1 MRWFVIAVATTLALS
16 VLPLNSVSGSDKHD
30 HHWNGYVLERDQIS
44 DHLLIDENYDY
55 YSLKKG
61 THDVIVV
68 AFIFTTCPD
77 VCPVITSNLVSAE
90 KQLDGIDYQFISIT
104 VDPAK
109 DTPAEL
115 RKYMDTFGASWPHLT
130 AEPNDIQKVWD
141 DFMIQ
146 VNTTELENHNHDNEH
161 DHGEDGT
168 HSDTIEDE
176 DSTVMVTLP
185 SGEIYSEKVELNGF
199 DQLTASAYKN
209 GWTVNSSSSQWGTF
223 VSGLNGDDSPADYSW
238 WWELHAWNA
247 TSDAWE
253 ASMVGIDSIEAGNLA
268 FAPNST
274 ADSTIPAPQGENE
287 SFTIVQ
293 SNGSTDVSVMDELN
307 AWHMSMGALESFV
320 APDSDWGH
328 YMTTIDG
335 FEAPADYSW
344 WWNLHYWE
352 ETNESW
358 MESDVGM
365 DTLVDKQHILWAP
378 NSTDESSIPAPD
390 EYMVHKLGVV
400 YADGSTELFDARYY
414 NMAEVSAIE
423 HTNVA
428 LSQNGIDYSTTNS
441 TVTSIEN
448 SYSNY
453 SLYIWHDMGSFSH
466 WVSVTDSAGEA
477 MLMEDSNHFAWV
489 AEGQD
494 ASDLPSPEVSPN
506 EAKNDTSTSHSTQT
520 FILDSDW
527 EPKVVFVGYD
537 WNVDHFVE
545 DVKRAAN
552 LNSHPDDHDN
562 GLPGFTFVILSAGIG
577 LAIIAS
583 SRDE

>member
-1 MRWFVIAVATTLALS
+1 MRWLVMVVATTLALS
-16 VLPLNSVSGSDKHD
+16 LLPLNSVSGSGNQD
-30 HHWNGYVLERDQIS
+30 HHWNGYVLERAQIS
-44 DHLLIDENYDY
+44 DHVLIDENYDY

-115 RKYMDTFGASWPHLT
+115 RKYMDNYGAKWPHLT
-130 AEPNDIQKVWD
+130 AELDDIQEVWD

-146 VNTTELENHNHDNEH
+146 VNTTELENHDH
-161 DHGEDGT
+161 DHGHDHGGEGT
-168 HSDTIEDE
+168 HSEDDE
-176 DSTVMVTLP
+176 PTVMVTLP
-185 SGEIYSEKVELNGF
+185 SGEIYSENVELNGF
-199 DQLTASAYKN
+199 DQLTASAYNN
-209 GWTVNSSSSQWGTF
+209 GWTINSSTSQWGTF
-223 VSGLNGDDSPADYSW
+223 VSGINGDDAPADYSW
-238 WWELHAWNA
+238 WWELHSWNT
-247 TSDAWE
+247 TSEAWE
-253 ASMVGIDSIEAGNLA
+253 AADLGIDSIQTGNLA

-274 ADSTIPAPQGENE
+274 DDTAIPSPQGDDA

-293 SNGSTDVSVMDELN
+293 SNGSADTAVMDELN
-307 AWHMSMGALESFV
+307 AWHMSIGALESFE
-320 APDSDWGH
+320 APDSEYGH
-328 YMTTIDG
+328 NMTTIDG
-335 FEAPADYSW
+335 VEAPSDYSW
-344 WWNLHYWE
+344 WWKLHYWE
-352 ETNESW
+352 GTNESW
-358 MESDVGM
+358 IESDTGM
-365 DTLVDKQHILWAP
+365 DTLVNKQHILWAP

-390 EYMVHKLGVV
+390 GYMVHKLGVV

-428 LSQNGIDYSTTNS
+428 LSQNDIDYSETGS
-441 TVTSIEN
+441 SVTSIGG
-448 SYSNY
+448 SDSNY
-453 SLYIWHDMGSFSH
+453 SLFIWHDMGSFSH
-466 WVSVTDSAGEA
+466 WMAVSDSADEA
-477 MLMEDSNHFAWV
+477 MLMEDANHFAWI

-494 ASDLPSPEVSPN
+494 ASDLPSPEADPN
-506 EAKNDTSTSHSTQT
+506 EVENDTSTSHSTQT

-527 EPKVVFVGYD
+527 KPKVVFVGYD

-552 LNSHPDDHDN
+552 LNSHPDDQDH
-562 GLPGFTFVILSAGIG
+562 GLPGFTFVTLSAGIG

>member
-1 MRWFVIAVATTLALS
+1 MRWFALAIATTLALS
-16 VLPLNSVSGSDKHD
+16 VLPLDSVSGSDNHD
-30 HHWNGYVLERDQIS
+30 HHWNGYVLERDRIS
-44 DHLLIDENYDY
+44 DHVLIDQNYDY

-68 AFIFTTCPD
+68 AFVFTTCPD

-90 KQLDGIDYQFISIT
+90 QQLDGIDYQFISIT
-104 VDPAK
+104 VDPAR

-115 RKYMDTFGASWPHLT
+115 REYMENYGASWPHLT
-130 AEPNDIQKVWD
+130 AELEDMQAVWD

-146 VNTTELENHNHDNEH
+146 VNTTELENHDH
-161 DHGEDGT
+161 DHGHDHSGEGT
-168 HSDTIEDE
+168 HSDEHDE
-176 DSTVMVTLP
+176 PTVMVALP
-185 SGEIYSEKVELNGF
+185 SGDIYSENVELNGF

-223 VSGLNGDDSPADYSW
+223 VSGINADDAPADYSW
-238 WWELHAWNA
+238 WWELHAWNS
-247 TSDAWE
+247 TSEAWE

-274 ADSTIPAPQGENE
+274 DDTAIPAPQGDDA

-293 SNGSTDVSVMDELN
+293 SNGSTEVSVMDELT
-307 AWHMSMGALESFV
+307 AWHMSMGALDSFV

-335 FEAPADYSW
+335 VEAPADYSW
-344 WWNLHYWE
+344 WWTLHYWE

-358 MESDVGM
+358 IVSDVGM
-365 DTLVDKQHILWAP
+365 DSLVDKQHILWAP
-378 NSTDESSIPAPD
+378 NSTDASSIPAPD
-390 EYMVHKLGVV
+390 DYMVHKLGVV
-400 YADGSTELFDARYY
+400 YADGSTGLFDAKYY

-428 LSQNGIDYSTTNS
+428 LSQNDIDYTETDS
-441 TVTSIEN
+441 TVTSIGG
-448 SYSNY
+448 SDSNY

-466 WVSVTDSAGEA
+466 WMSVSDSADEA
-477 MLMEDSNHFAWV
+477 MLMEDANHFAWV

-494 ASDLPSPEVSPN
+494 ASDLPSPEVDPDEVKN
-506 EAKNDTSTSHSTQT
+506 ETSTSHSTQT

-527 EPKVVFVGYD
+527 KPKVVFVGYD

-545 DVKRAAN
+545 DVKRAAD
-552 LNSHPDDHDN
+552 LNSHPDDHEN
-562 GLPGFTFVILSAGIG
+562 GLPGFTFVTLTAGIG

>member
-1 MRWFVIAVATTLALS
+1 MRWLAVAIAVTLSMS
-16 VLPLNSVSGSDKHD
+16 VLPITPIVQGSE
-30 HHWNGYVLERDQIS
+30 HHWNGYVLDRETIS
-44 DHLLIDENYDY
+44 NHVLIDENYDY

-77 VCPVITSNLVSAE
+77 VCPVITSNLVTAE

-109 DTPAEL
+109 DTPAVL
-115 RKYMDTFGASWPHLT
+115 REYMQNYGASWPHLT
-130 AEPNDIQKVWD
+130 AELEDMQAVWD

-146 VNTTELENHNHDNEH
+146 VNTTELENHDHEH
-161 DHGEDGT
+161 GTGHSEEET
-168 HSDTIEDE
+168 HSDQDE
-176 DSTVMVTLP
+176 EPSVMVALP
-185 SGEIYSEKVELNGF
+185 SGNIHSNNVKLNGF

-223 VSGLNGDDSPADYSW
+223 VSGLNHDDGPADYSW
-238 WWELHAWNA
+238 WWELHSWNT
-247 TSDAWE
+247 TSEAWE

-274 ADSTIPAPQGENE
+274 DDTAIPAPQGDDA

-293 SNGSTDVSVMDELN
+293 SNGSTDTAVMEELN
-307 AWHMSMGALESFV
+307 AWHMSIGALDSFV

-335 FEAPADYSW
+335 VEAPADYSW
-344 WWNLHYWE
+344 WWALNYWDE
-352 ETNESW
+352 ANESW
-358 MESDVGM
+358 MVSNVGM
-365 DTLVDKQHILWAP
+365 DSLVDKQHILWAP
-378 NSTDESSIPAPD
+378 NSTDISSIPAPD
-390 EYMVHKLGVV
+390 DYMVHKLGVV
-400 YADGSTELFDARYY
+400 YADGSTELFDAQYY

-428 LSQNGIDYSTTNS
+428 LSQNDINYSETNS
-441 TVTSIEN
+441 TVTSIGG
-448 SYSNY
+448 SDSNY
-453 SLYIWHDMGSFSH
+453 SLYIWQDMGSFSH
-466 WVSVTDSAGEA
+466 WMSVSDSADDA
-477 MLMEDSNHFAWV
+477 MLMKDANHFAWV

-494 ASDLPSPEVSPN
+494 ASDLSSPEVGHDGVKN
-506 EAKNDTSTSHSTQT
+506 ETSTSHSTQT
-520 FILDSDW
+520 FILDSNW
-527 EPKVVFVGYD
+527 KPKVVFVGYD

-545 DVKRAAN
+545 DVKRAAGQN
-552 LNSHPDDHDN
+552 PHPDDNDDW
-562 GLPGFTFVILSAGIG
+562 LPGFTFVTLTAGIG

>member
-1 MRWFVIAVATTLALS
+1 MRWLAVAIAVTLSMS
-16 VLPLNSVSGSDKHD
+16 VLPITPIVQGSE
-30 HHWNGYVLERDQIS
+30 HHWNGYVLDRETIS
-44 DHLLIDENYDY
+44 NHVLIDENYDY

-77 VCPVITSNLVSAE
+77 VCPVITSNLVTAE

-109 DTPAEL
+109 DTPAVL
-115 RKYMDTFGASWPHLT
+115 REYMQNYGASWPHLT
-130 AEPNDIQKVWD
+130 AELEDMQAVWD

-146 VNTTELENHNHDNEH
+146 VNTTELENHDHEH
-161 DHGEDGT
+161 GTGYSEEET
-168 HSDTIEDE
+168 HSDQDE
-176 DSTVMVTLP
+176 EPSVMVALP
-185 SGEIYSEKVELNGF
+185 SGNIYSNNVELNGF

-223 VSGLNGDDSPADYSW
+223 VSGLNQDDGPADYSW
-238 WWELHAWNA
+238 WWELHSWNT
-247 TSDAWE
+247 TSEAWE

-274 ADSTIPAPQGENE
+274 DDTAIPAPQGDDA

-293 SNGSTDVSVMDELN
+293 SNGSTDTAVMEELN
-307 AWHMSMGALESFV
+307 AWHMSIGALDSFV

-335 FEAPADYSW
+335 VEAPADYSW
-344 WWNLHYWE
+344 WWALNYWDE
-352 ETNESW
+352 ANESW
-358 MESDVGM
+358 MVSNVGM
-365 DTLVDKQHILWAP
+365 DSLVDKQHILWAP
-378 NSTDESSIPAPD
+378 NSTDISSIPAPD
-390 EYMVHKLGVV
+390 DYMVHKLGVV
-400 YADGSTELFDARYY
+400 YADGSSELFDAQYY

-428 LSQNGIDYSTTNS
+428 LSQNDINYSETNS
-441 TVTSIEN
+441 TVTSIGG
-448 SYSNY
+448 SDSNY
-453 SLYIWHDMGSFSH
+453 SLYIWQDMGSFSH
-466 WVSVTDSAGEA
+466 WMSVSDSADDA
-477 MLMEDSNHFAWV
+477 MLMKDANHFAWV

-494 ASDLPSPEVSPN
+494 ASDLSSPEVGHDGVKN
-506 EAKNDTSTSHSTQT
+506 ETSTSHSTQT
-520 FILDSDW
+520 FILDSNW
-527 EPKVVFVGYD
+527 KPKVVFVGYD

-545 DVKRAAN
+545 DVKRAAGQN
-552 LNSHPDDHDN
+552 PHPDDNDDW
-562 GLPGFTFVILSAGIG
+562 LPGFTFVTLTAGIG

>member
-1 MRWFVIAVATTLALS
+1 MRWLAVAIAVTLSMS
-16 VLPLNSVSGSDKHD
+16 VLPITPIVQGSE
-30 HHWNGYVLERDQIS
+30 HHWNGYVLDRETIS
-44 DHLLIDENYDY
+44 NHVLIDENYDY

-77 VCPVITSNLVSAE
+77 VCPVITSNLVTAE
-90 KQLDGIDYQFISIT
+90 KQLDGVDYQFISIT

-109 DTPAEL
+109 DTPAVL
-115 RKYMDTFGASWPHLT
+115 REYMQNYGASWPHLT
-130 AEPNDIQKVWD
+130 AELEDMQAVWD

-146 VNTTELENHNHDNEH
+146 VNTTELENHDHEH
-161 DHGEDGT
+161 GTGHSEEET
-168 HSDTIEDE
+168 HSDQDE
-176 DSTVMVTLP
+176 EPSVMVALP
-185 SGEIYSEKVELNGF
+185 SGNIYSNNVELNGF

-223 VSGLNGDDSPADYSW
+223 VSGLNQDDGPADYSW
-238 WWELHAWNA
+238 WWELHSWNT
-247 TSDAWE
+247 TSEAWE

-274 ADSTIPAPQGENE
+274 DDTAIPAPQGDDA

-293 SNGSTDVSVMDELN
+293 SNGSTDTAVMEELN
-307 AWHMSMGALESFV
+307 AWHMSIGALDSFV

-335 FEAPADYSW
+335 VEAPADYSW
-344 WWNLHYWE
+344 WWALNYWDE
-352 ETNESW
+352 ANESW
-358 MESDVGM
+358 MVSNVGM
-365 DTLVDKQHILWAP
+365 DSLVDKQHILWAP
-378 NSTDESSIPAPD
+378 NSTDISSIPAPD
-390 EYMVHKLGVV
+390 DYMVHKLGVV
-400 YADGSTELFDARYY
+400 YADGSTELFDAQYY

-428 LSQNGIDYSTTNS
+428 LSQNDINYSETNS
-441 TVTSIEN
+441 TVTSIGG
-448 SYSNY
+448 SDSNY
-453 SLYIWHDMGSFSH
+453 SLYIWQDMGSFSH
-466 WVSVTDSAGEA
+466 WMSVSDSADDA
-477 MLMEDSNHFAWV
+477 MLMKDANHFAWV

-494 ASDLPSPEVSPN
+494 ASDLSSPEVGHDGVKN
-506 EAKNDTSTSHSTQT
+506 ETSTSHSTQT
-520 FILDSDW
+520 FILDSNW
-527 EPKVVFVGYD
+527 KPKVVFVGYD

-545 DVKRAAN
+545 DVKRAAGQN
-552 LNSHPDDHDN
+552 PHPDDNDDW
-562 GLPGFTFVILSAGIG
+562 LPGFTFVTLTAGIG

>member
-1 MRWFVIAVATTLALS
+1 MRWFAIALATTLALS
-16 VLPLNSVSGSDKHD
+16 VIPIDTVSGSNN
-30 HHWNGYVLERDQIS
+30 HHWNGYVLERESIS

-77 VCPVITSNLVSAE
+77 VCPVITSNLVTAE

-115 RKYMDTFGASWPHLT
+115 RKYMDSYGASWPHLT
-130 AEPNDIQKVWD
+130 AELEDIQEVWD

-146 VNTTELENHNHDNEH
+146 VNTTELENHDHNH
-161 DHGEDGT
+161 DHGGEETHSYEDG
-168 HSDTIEDE
+168 EP
-176 DSTVMVTLP
+176 TVMVALP
-185 SGEIYSEKVELNGF
+185 SGEIYSENVQLNGF
-199 DQLTASAYKN
+199 DQLTASSHKN
-209 GWTVNSSSSQWGTF
+209 GWSINSSSSQWGTF
-223 VSGLNGDDSPADYSW
+223 VSGINGDDAPSDYSW
-238 WWELHAWNA
+238 WWELHFWNS
-247 TSDAWE
+247 TSDAWQS
-253 ASMVGIDSIEAGNLA
+253 SMVGIDSIEAGKLA

-274 ADSTIPAPQGENE
+274 DDSTIPVPQGDDP

-293 SNGSTDVSVMDELN
+293 SNGSNDISVMEELN
-307 AWHMSMGALESFV
+307 AWHMSMGALKSHV
-320 APDSDWGH
+320 APNSEWGH

-335 FEAPADYSW
+335 IEAPADYSW
-344 WWNLHYWE
+344 WWTLHYWE
-352 ETNESW
+352 ESNQSW
-358 MESDVGM
+358 IVSDVGM
-365 DTLVDKQHILWAP
+365 DALLDKQHILWAP

-390 EYMVHKLGVV
+390 DYMVHKLGVV
-400 YADGSTELFDARYY
+400 YADGSTELFNARYY
-414 NMAEVSAIE
+414 NMEKISAIE
-423 HTNVA
+423 HTSVA
-428 LSQNGIDYSTTNS
+428 LSQNDIDYSETDS
-441 TVTSIEN
+441 TVTSIAG
-448 SYSNY
+448 SDSNY

-466 WVSVTDSAGEA
+466 WMSVSDSADET
-477 MLMEDSNHFAWV
+477 MLMEDANHFAWI

-494 ASDLPSPEVSPN
+494 ASELPSPEVDPN
-506 EAKNDTSTSHSTQT
+506 EVKNDTSTSHSTQT

-527 EPKVVFVGYD
+527 KPKVVFVGYD

-552 LNSHPDDHDN
+552 LNSHPDDSDN
-562 GLPGFTFVILSAGIG
+562 GLPGFTFVTLSAGIG

>member
-1 MRWFVIAVATTLALS
+1 MRWLAVAIAVTLSMS
-16 VLPLNSVSGSDKHD
+16 VLPITPIVQGSE
-30 HHWNGYVLERDQIS
+30 HHWNGYVLDRETIS
-44 DHLLIDENYDY
+44 NHVLIDENYDY

-77 VCPVITSNLVSAE
+77 VCPVITSNLVTAE

-109 DTPAEL
+109 DTPAVL
-115 RKYMDTFGASWPHLT
+115 REYMQNYGASWPHLT
-130 AEPNDIQKVWD
+130 AELEDMQAVWD

-146 VNTTELENHNHDNEH
+146 VNTTELENHDHEH
-161 DHGEDGT
+161 GTGYSEEET
-168 HSDTIEDE
+168 HSDQDE
-176 DSTVMVTLP
+176 EPSVMVALP
-185 SGEIYSEKVELNGF
+185 SGNIYSNNVELNGF

-223 VSGLNGDDSPADYSW
+223 VSGLNHDDGPADYSW
-238 WWELHAWNA
+238 WWELHSWNT
-247 TSDAWE
+247 TSEAWE

-274 ADSTIPAPQGENE
+274 DDTAIPAPQGDDA

-293 SNGSTDVSVMDELN
+293 SNGSTDTAVMEELN
-307 AWHMSMGALESFV
+307 AWHMSIGALDSFV

-335 FEAPADYSW
+335 VEAPADYSW
-344 WWNLHYWE
+344 WWALNYWDE
-352 ETNESW
+352 ANESW
-358 MESDVGM
+358 MVSNVGM
-365 DTLVDKQHILWAP
+365 DSLVDKQHILWAP
-378 NSTDESSIPAPD
+378 NSTDISSIPAPD
-390 EYMVHKLGVV
+390 DYMVHKLGVV
-400 YADGSTELFDARYY
+400 YADGSTELFDAQYY

-428 LSQNGIDYSTTNS
+428 LSQNDINYSETNS
-441 TVTSIEN
+441 TVTSIGG
-448 SYSNY
+448 SDSNY
-453 SLYIWHDMGSFSH
+453 SLYIWQDMGSFSH
-466 WVSVTDSAGEA
+466 WMSVSDSANDA
-477 MLMEDSNHFAWV
+477 MLMKDANHFAWV

-494 ASDLPSPEVSPN
+494 ASDLSSPEVGHDGVKN
-506 EAKNDTSTSHSTQT
+506 ETSTSHSTQT
-520 FILDSDW
+520 FILDSNW
-527 EPKVVFVGYD
+527 KPKVVFVGYD

-545 DVKRAAN
+545 DVKRAAGQN
-552 LNSHPDDHDN
+552 PHPDDNDDW
-562 GLPGFTFVILSAGIG
+562 LPGFTFVTLTAGIG

>member
-1 MRWFVIAVATTLALS
+1 MRWFALAVATTLALS
-16 VLPLNSVSGSDKHD
+16 VLPIDTVSGSNN
-30 HHWNGYVLERDQIS
+30 HHWNGYVLERESIS

-90 KQLDGIDYQFISIT
+90 KQLEGVDYQFISIT
-104 VDPAK
+104 VDPAY
-109 DTPAEL
+109 DTPAVL
-115 RKYMDTFGASWPHLT
+115 REYMDNYGASWPHLT
-130 AEPNDIQKVWD
+130 AELEDIQEVWD

-146 VNTTELENHNHDNEH
+146 VNTTELENN
-161 DHGEDGT
+161 DHGGDGT
-168 HSDTIEDE
+168 HSDEDE
-176 DSTVMVTLP
+176 EATVMVALP
-185 SGEIYSEKVELNGF
+185 SGEIYSENVELNGF

-223 VSGLNGDDSPADYSW
+223 VSGINGDDAPSDYSW
-238 WWELHAWNA
+238 WWELHSWNT
-247 TSDAWE
+247 TSKAWE
-253 ASMVGIDSIEAGNLA
+253 ASMMGIDSIEAGNLA

-274 ADSTIPAPQGENE
+274 DDSSIPSPQVDDV

-293 SNGSTDVSVMDELN
+293 SDDSTDKVVMDELN

-344 WWNLHYWE
+344 WWALHYWD

-358 MESDVGM
+358 VESDVGM
-365 DTLVDKQHILWAP
+365 DSLVDKQHIMWAP
-378 NSTDESSIPAPD
+378 NSTDESSMPAPD
-390 EYMVHKLGVV
+390 DYMVHKLGVV
-400 YADGSTELFDARYY
+400 YADGSTELLDARYY

-423 HTNVA
+423 HTSVA
-428 LSQNGIDYSTTNS
+428 MSQNGIEYSENDS
-441 TVTSIEN
+441 SVTSIGA
-448 SYSNY
+448 SDSNY

-466 WVSVTDSAGEA
+466 WMSVSDSADEA
-477 MLMEDSNHFAWV
+477 MLMEDANHFAWV

-494 ASDLPSPEVSPN
+494 ASDLPSPEADPN
-506 EAKNDTSTSHSTQT
+506 EVKNDTSTSHSTQT

-527 EPKVVFVGYD
+527 KPKVVFVGYD

-562 GLPGFTFVILSAGIG
+562 GLPGFTFVTLSAGIG

>member
-1 MRWFVIAVATTLALS
+1 MRWLAVAIAVTLSMS
-16 VLPLNSVSGSDKHD
+16 VLPITPIVQGSE
-30 HHWNGYVLERDQIS
+30 HHWNGYVLDRETIS
-44 DHLLIDENYDY
+44 NHVLIDENYDY

-77 VCPVITSNLVSAE
+77 VCPVITSNLVTAE

-109 DTPAEL
+109 DTPAVL
-115 RKYMDTFGASWPHLT
+115 REYMQNYGASWPHLT
-130 AEPNDIQKVWD
+130 AELEDMQAVWD

-146 VNTTELENHNHDNEH
+146 VNTTELENHDHEH
-161 DHGEDGT
+161 GTGHSEEET
-168 HSDTIEDE
+168 HSDQDE
-176 DSTVMVTLP
+176 ELSVMVALP
-185 SGEIYSEKVELNGF
+185 SGNIYSNYVELNGF

-223 VSGLNGDDSPADYSW
+223 VSGLNQDDGPADYSW
-238 WWELHAWNA
+238 WWELHSWNT
-247 TSDAWE
+247 TSEAWE

-274 ADSTIPAPQGENE
+274 DDTAIPAPQGDDA

-293 SNGSTDVSVMDELN
+293 SNGSTDTAVMEELN
-307 AWHMSMGALESFV
+307 AWHMSIGALDSFV

-335 FEAPADYSW
+335 VEAPADYSW
-344 WWNLHYWE
+344 WWALNYWDE
-352 ETNESW
+352 ANESW
-358 MESDVGM
+358 MVSNVGM
-365 DTLVDKQHILWAP
+365 DSLVDKQHILWAP
-378 NSTDESSIPAPD
+378 NSTDISSIPAPD
-390 EYMVHKLGVV
+390 DYMVHKLGVV
-400 YADGSTELFDARYY
+400 YADGSTELFDAQYY

-428 LSQNGIDYSTTNS
+428 LSQNDINYSETNS
-441 TVTSIEN
+441 TVTSIGG
-448 SYSNY
+448 SDSNY
-453 SLYIWHDMGSFSH
+453 SLYIWQDMGSFSH
-466 WVSVTDSAGEA
+466 WMSVSDSADDA
-477 MLMEDSNHFAWV
+477 MLMKDANHFAWV

-494 ASDLPSPEVSPN
+494 ASDLSSPEVGHDGVKN
-506 EAKNDTSTSHSTQT
+506 ETSTSHSTQT
-520 FILDSDW
+520 FILDSNW
-527 EPKVVFVGYD
+527 KPKVVFVGYD

-545 DVKRAAN
+545 DVKRAAGQN
-552 LNSHPDDHDN
+552 PHPDDNDDW
-562 GLPGFTFVILSAGIG
+562 LPGFTFVTLTAGIG

>member
-1 MRWFVIAVATTLALS
+1 MRWLAVAIAVTLSMS
-16 VLPLNSVSGSDKHD
+16 VLPITPIVQGSE
-30 HHWNGYVLERDQIS
+30 HHWNGYVLDRETIS
-44 DHLLIDENYDY
+44 NHVLIDENYDY

-77 VCPVITSNLVSAE
+77 VCPVITSNLVTAE

-109 DTPAEL
+109 DTPAVL
-115 RKYMDTFGASWPHLT
+115 REYMQNYGASWPHLT
-130 AEPNDIQKVWD
+130 AELEDMQAVWD

-146 VNTTELENHNHDNEH
+146 VNTTELENHDHEH
-161 DHGEDGT
+161 GTGHSEEET
-168 HSDTIEDE
+168 HSDQDE
-176 DSTVMVTLP
+176 EPSVMVALP
-185 SGEIYSEKVELNGF
+185 SGNIYSNNVELNGF

-223 VSGLNGDDSPADYSW
+223 VSGLNQDDGPADYSW
-238 WWELHAWNA
+238 WWELHSWNT
-247 TSDAWE
+247 TSEAWE

-274 ADSTIPAPQGENE
+274 DDTAIPAPQGDDA

-293 SNGSTDVSVMDELN
+293 SNGSTDTAVMEDLN
-307 AWHMSMGALESFV
+307 AWHMSIGALDSFV

-335 FEAPADYSW
+335 VEAPADYSW
-344 WWNLHYWE
+344 WWALNYWDE
-352 ETNESW
+352 ANESW
-358 MESDVGM
+358 MVSNVGM
-365 DTLVDKQHILWAP
+365 DSLVDKQHILWAP
-378 NSTDESSIPAPD
+378 NSTDISSIPAPD
-390 EYMVHKLGVV
+390 DYMVHKLGVV
-400 YADGSTELFDARYY
+400 YADGSTELFDAQYY

-428 LSQNGIDYSTTNS
+428 LSQNDINYSETNS
-441 TVTSIEN
+441 TVTSIGG
-448 SYSNY
+448 SDSNY
-453 SLYIWHDMGSFSH
+453 SLYIWQDMGSFSH
-466 WVSVTDSAGEA
+466 WMSVSDSADDA
-477 MLMEDSNHFAWV
+477 MLMKDANHFAWV

-494 ASDLPSPEVSPN
+494 ASDLSSPEVGHDGVKN
-506 EAKNDTSTSHSTQT
+506 ETSTSHSTQT
-520 FILDSDW
+520 FILDSNW
-527 EPKVVFVGYD
+527 KPKVVFVGYD

-545 DVKRAAN
+545 DVKRAAGQN
-552 LNSHPDDHDN
+552 PHPDDNDDW
-562 GLPGFTFVILSAGIG
+562 LPGFTFVTLTAGIG

>member
-1 MRWFVIAVATTLALS
+1 MRWFALAVATTLALS
-16 VLPLNSVSGSDKHD
+16 VLPIDTVSGSNN
-30 HHWNGYVLERDQIS
+30 HHWNGYVLERESIS

-68 AFIFTTCPD
+68 AFVFTTCPD

-90 KQLDGIDYQFISIT
+90 KQLEGVDYQFISIT
-104 VDPAK
+104 VDPAY
-109 DTPAEL
+109 DTPAVL
-115 RKYMDTFGASWPHLT
+115 REYMDNYGASWPHLT
-130 AEPNDIQKVWD
+130 AELEDIQEVWD

-146 VNTTELENHNHDNEH
+146 VNTTELENNDQV
-161 DHGEDGT
+161 GDGT
-168 HSDTIEDE
+168 HSDEDDE
-176 DSTVMVTLP
+176 ATVMVALP
-185 SGEIYSEKVELNGF
+185 SGEIYSENVELNGF

-223 VSGLNGDDSPADYSW
+223 VSGINGDDAPADYSW
-238 WWELHAWNA
+238 WWELHAWNT
-247 TSDAWE
+247 TSEAWE

-274 ADSTIPAPQGENE
+274 DDTAIPAPQGDDV
-287 SFTIVQ
+287 SFAIVQ
-293 SNGSTDVSVMDELN
+293 ANGSTDVSVMDELN
-307 AWHMSMGALESFV
+307 SWHMSMGALESFV

-328 YMTTIDG
+328 YMTAIDG
-335 FEAPADYSW
+335 LEAPADYSW
-344 WWNLHYWE
+344 WWALHYWDK
-352 ETNESW
+352 TNESW
-358 MESDVGM
+358 VESDVGM
-365 DTLVDKQHILWAP
+365 DSLVDKQHIMWAP
-378 NSTDESSIPAPD
+378 NSTDESSMPAPD
-390 EYMVHKLGVV
+390 DYMVHKLGVV
-400 YADGSTELFDARYY
+400 YADGSTELLDARYY

-423 HTNVA
+423 HTSVA
-428 LSQNGIDYSTTNS
+428 LSQNDIDYSENDS
-441 TVTSIEN
+441 SVTSIGA
-448 SYSNY
+448 SDSDY

-466 WVSVTDSAGEA
+466 WMSVSDSADDA
-477 MLMEDSNHFAWV
+477 MLMEDANHFAWV

-494 ASDLPSPEVSPN
+494 ASDLPSPEADPN
-506 EAKNDTSTSHSTQT
+506 EVKNDTSTSHSTQT

-527 EPKVVFVGYD
+527 KPKVVFVGYD

-562 GLPGFTFVILSAGIG
+562 GLPGFTFVTLSAGIG

>member
-1 MRWFVIAVATTLALS
+1 MRWLAVAIAVTLSMS
-16 VLPLNSVSGSDKHD
+16 VLPITPIVQGSE
-30 HHWNGYVLERDQIS
+30 HHWNGYVLDRETIS
-44 DHLLIDENYDY
+44 NHVLIDENYDY

-77 VCPVITSNLVSAE
+77 VCPVITSNLVTAE

-109 DTPAEL
+109 DTPAVL
-115 RKYMDTFGASWPHLT
+115 REYMQNYGASWPHLT
-130 AEPNDIQKVWD
+130 AELEDMQAVWD

-146 VNTTELENHNHDNEH
+146 VNTTELENHDHEH
-161 DHGEDGT
+161 GTGHSEEET
-168 HSDTIEDE
+168 HSDQDE
-176 DSTVMVTLP
+176 ELSVMVALP
-185 SGEIYSEKVELNGF
+185 SGNIYSNYVELNGF

-223 VSGLNGDDSPADYSW
+223 VSGLNHDDGPADYSW
-238 WWELHAWNA
+238 WWELHSWNT
-247 TSDAWE
+247 TSEAWE

-274 ADSTIPAPQGENE
+274 DDTAIPAPQGDDA

-293 SNGSTDVSVMDELN
+293 SNGSTDTAVMEELN
-307 AWHMSMGALESFV
+307 AWHMSIGALDSFV

-335 FEAPADYSW
+335 VEAPADYSW
-344 WWNLHYWE
+344 WWALNYWDE
-352 ETNESW
+352 ANESW
-358 MESDVGM
+358 MVSNVGM
-365 DTLVDKQHILWAP
+365 DSLVDKQHILWAP
-378 NSTDESSIPAPD
+378 NSTDISSIPAPD
-390 EYMVHKLGVV
+390 DYMVHKLGVV
-400 YADGSTELFDARYY
+400 YADGSTELFDAQYY

-428 LSQNGIDYSTTNS
+428 LSQNDINYSETNS
-441 TVTSIEN
+441 TVTSIGG
-448 SYSNY
+448 SDSNY
-453 SLYIWHDMGSFSH
+453 SLYIWQDMGSFSH
-466 WVSVTDSAGEA
+466 WMSVSDSADDA
-477 MLMEDSNHFAWV
+477 MLMKDANHFAWV

-494 ASDLPSPEVSPN
+494 ASDLSSPEVGPDEVKN
-506 EAKNDTSTSHSTQT
+506 ETSTSHSTQT
-520 FILDSDW
+520 FILDSNW
-527 EPKVVFVGYD
+527 KPKVVFVGYD

-545 DVKRAAN
+545 DVKRAAGQN
-552 LNSHPDDHDN
+552 PHPDDNDDW
-562 GLPGFTFVILSAGIG
+562 LPGFTFVTLTAGIG

>member
-1 MRWFVIAVATTLALS
+1 MRWLAVAIAVTLSMS
-16 VLPLNSVSGSDKHD
+16 VLPITPIVQGSE
-30 HHWNGYVLERDQIS
+30 HHWNGYVLDRETIS
-44 DHLLIDENYDY
+44 NHVLIDENYDY

-77 VCPVITSNLVSAE
+77 VCPVITSNLVTAE
-90 KQLDGIDYQFISIT
+90 KQLDGVDYQFISIT

-109 DTPAEL
+109 DTPAVL
-115 RKYMDTFGASWPHLT
+115 REYMQNYGASWPHLT
-130 AEPNDIQKVWD
+130 AELEDMQAVWD

-146 VNTTELENHNHDNEH
+146 VNTTELENHDHEH
-161 DHGEDGT
+161 GTGYSEEET
-168 HSDTIEDE
+168 HSDQDE
-176 DSTVMVTLP
+176 EPSVMVALP
-185 SGEIYSEKVELNGF
+185 SGNIYSNNVELNGF

-223 VSGLNGDDSPADYSW
+223 VSGLNQDDGPADYSW
-238 WWELHAWNA
+238 WWELHSWNT
-247 TSDAWE
+247 TSEAWE

-274 ADSTIPAPQGENE
+274 DDTAIPAPQGDDA

-293 SNGSTDVSVMDELN
+293 SNGSTDTAVMEELN
-307 AWHMSMGALESFV
+307 AWHMSIGALDSFV

-335 FEAPADYSW
+335 VEAPADYSW
-344 WWNLHYWE
+344 WWALNYWDE
-352 ETNESW
+352 ANESW
-358 MESDVGM
+358 MVSNVGM
-365 DTLVDKQHILWAP
+365 DSLVDKQHILWAP
-378 NSTDESSIPAPD
+378 NSTDISSIPAPD
-390 EYMVHKLGVV
+390 DYMVHKLGVV
-400 YADGSTELFDARYY
+400 YADGSTELFDAQYY

-428 LSQNGIDYSTTNS
+428 LSQNDINYSETNS
-441 TVTSIEN
+441 TVTSIGG
-448 SYSNY
+448 SDSNY
-453 SLYIWHDMGSFSH
+453 SLYIWQDMGSFSH
-466 WVSVTDSAGEA
+466 WMSVSDSADDA
-477 MLMEDSNHFAWV
+477 MLMKDANHFAWV

-494 ASDLPSPEVSPN
+494 ASDLSSPEVGHDGVKN
-506 EAKNDTSTSHSTQT
+506 ETSTSHSTQT
-520 FILDSDW
+520 FILDSNW
-527 EPKVVFVGYD
+527 KPKVVFVGYD

-545 DVKRAAN
+545 DVKRAAGQN
-552 LNSHPDDHDN
+552 PHPDDNDDW
-562 GLPGFTFVILSAGIG
+562 LPGFTFVTLTAGIG

>member
-1 MRWFVIAVATTLALS
+1 MRWLAVAIAVTLSMS
-16 VLPLNSVSGSDKHD
+16 VLPITPIVQGSE
-30 HHWNGYVLERDQIS
+30 HHWNGYVLDRETIS
-44 DHLLIDENYDY
+44 NHVLIDENYDY

-77 VCPVITSNLVSAE
+77 VCPVITSNLVTAE

-109 DTPAEL
+109 DTPAVL
-115 RKYMDTFGASWPHLT
+115 REYMQNYGASWPHLT
-130 AEPNDIQKVWD
+130 AELEDMQAVWD

-146 VNTTELENHNHDNEH
+146 VNTTELENHDHEH
-161 DHGEDGT
+161 GTGHSEEET
-168 HSDTIEDE
+168 HSDQDE
-176 DSTVMVTLP
+176 EPSVMVALP
-185 SGEIYSEKVELNGF
+185 SGNIYSNNVELNGF

-223 VSGLNGDDSPADYSW
+223 VSGLNHDDGPADYSW
-238 WWELHAWNA
+238 WWELHSWNT
-247 TSDAWE
+247 TSEAWE

-274 ADSTIPAPQGENE
+274 DDTAIPAPQGDDA

-293 SNGSTDVSVMDELN
+293 SNGSTDTAVMEELN
-307 AWHMSMGALESFV
+307 AWHMSIGALDSFV

-335 FEAPADYSW
+335 VEAPADYSW
-344 WWNLHYWE
+344 WWALNYWDE
-352 ETNESW
+352 ANESW
-358 MESDVGM
+358 MVSNVGM
-365 DTLVDKQHILWAP
+365 DSLVDKQHILWAP
-378 NSTDESSIPAPD
+378 NSTDISSIPAPD
-390 EYMVHKLGVV
+390 DYMVHKLGVV
-400 YADGSTELFDARYY
+400 YADGSTELFDAQYY

-428 LSQNGIDYSTTNS
+428 LSQNDINYSETNS
-441 TVTSIEN
+441 TVTSIGG
-448 SYSNY
+448 SDSNY
-453 SLYIWHDMGSFSH
+453 SLYIWQDMGSFSH
-466 WVSVTDSAGEA
+466 WMSVSDSADDA
-477 MLMEDSNHFAWV
+477 MLMKDANHFAWV

-494 ASDLPSPEVSPN
+494 ASDLSSPEVGHDGVKN
-506 EAKNDTSTSHSTQT
+506 ETSTSHSTQT
-520 FILDSDW
+520 FILDSNW
-527 EPKVVFVGYD
+527 KPKVVFVGYD

-545 DVKRAAN
+545 DVKRAAGQN
-552 LNSHPDDHDN
+552 PHPDDNDDW
-562 GLPGFTFVILSAGIG
+562 LPGFTFVTLTAGIG

>member
-1 MRWFVIAVATTLALS
+1 MRWLAVAIAVTLSMS
-16 VLPLNSVSGSDKHD
+16 VLPITPIVQGSE
-30 HHWNGYVLERDQIS
+30 HHWNGYVLDRETIS
-44 DHLLIDENYDY
+44 NHVLIDENYDY

-77 VCPVITSNLVSAE
+77 VCPVITSNLVTAE

-109 DTPAEL
+109 DTPAVL
-115 RKYMDTFGASWPHLT
+115 REYMQNYGASWPHLT
-130 AEPNDIQKVWD
+130 AELEDMQAVWD

-146 VNTTELENHNHDNEH
+146 VNTTELENHDHEH
-161 DHGEDGT
+161 GTGHSEEET
-168 HSDTIEDE
+168 HSDQDE
-176 DSTVMVTLP
+176 EPSVMVALP
-185 SGEIYSEKVELNGF
+185 SGNIYSNNVELNGF

-223 VSGLNGDDSPADYSW
+223 VSGLNQDDGPADYSW
-238 WWELHAWNA
+238 WWELHSWNT
-247 TSDAWE
+247 TSEAWE

-274 ADSTIPAPQGENE
+274 DDTAIPAPQGDDA

-293 SNGSTDVSVMDELN
+293 SNGSTDTAVMEELN
-307 AWHMSMGALESFV
+307 AWHMSIGALDSFV

-335 FEAPADYSW
+335 VEAPADYSW
-344 WWNLHYWE
+344 WWALNYWDE
-352 ETNESW
+352 ANESW
-358 MESDVGM
+358 MVSNVGM
-365 DTLVDKQHILWAP
+365 DSLVDKQHILWAP
-378 NSTDESSIPAPD
+378 NSTDISSIPAPD
-390 EYMVHKLGVV
+390 DYMVHKLGVV
-400 YADGSTELFDARYY
+400 YADGSTELFDAQYY

-428 LSQNGIDYSTTNS
+428 LSQNDINYSETNS
-441 TVTSIEN
+441 TVTSIGG
-448 SYSNY
+448 SDSNY
-453 SLYIWHDMGSFSH
+453 SLYIWQDMGSFSH
-466 WVSVTDSAGEA
+466 WMSVSDSADDA
-477 MLMEDSNHFAWV
+477 MLMKDANHFAWV

-494 ASDLPSPEVSPN
+494 ASDLSSPEVGHDGVKN
-506 EAKNDTSTSHSTQT
+506 ETSTSHSTQT
-520 FILDSDW
+520 FILDSNW
-527 EPKVVFVGYD
+527 KPKVVFVGYD

-545 DVKRAAN
+545 DVKRAAGQN
-552 LNSHPDDHDN
+552 PHPDDNDDW
-562 GLPGFTFVILSAGIG
+562 LPGFTFVTLTAGIG